1 MKSVN
6 YYGNTIKNHMESM
19 KRYEILAKDMHHEKT
34 KTTECQF

>member
-19 KRYEILAKDMHHEKT
+19 KRYEILAKEGEVSMYAS
-34 KTTECQF
+34 